1 VRPDRERWYRGPSGR
16 RRLAEVPAGERLRK
30 PRIPDLSGK
39 TFGTWRVLYEAE
51 VEEKRHYMCR
61 CGGCGVKKI
70 ILAIKLWK
78 GYALRCRE
86 CKIRQEL
93 LREIAET

>member
-1 VRPDRERWYRGPSGR
+1 VQQ
-16 RRLAEVPAGERLRK
+16 AGERLQHR
-30 PRIPDLSGK
+30 RIPDLSGR

-51 VEEKRHYMCR
+51 VEEKKHYMCR
-61 CGGCGVKKI
+61 CESCGVKKI

-86 CKIRQEL
+86 CRIRGEQEFI
-93 LREIAET
+93 EV

>member
-1 VRPDRERWYRGPSGR
+1 
-16 RRLAEVPAGERLRK
+16 
-30 PRIPDLSGK
+30 
-39 TFGTWRVLYEAE
+39 
-51 VEEKRHYMCR
+51 
-61 CGGCGVKKI
+61 VKKI

-93 LREIAET
+93 LSDVAGT

>member
-1 VRPDRERWYRGPSGR
+1 MRPDRERWYQGPSGG
-16 RRLAEVPAGERLRK
+16 RRLAEIPAGERLRK

-51 VEEKRHYMCR
+51 VEQKRHYMCR

-86 CKIRQEL
+86 CKIRREL

>member
-1 VRPDRERWYRGPSGR
+1 VQ
-16 RRLAEVPAGERLRK
+16 PAGERLQHR
-30 PRIPDLSGK
+30 RIPDLSGR

-51 VEEKRHYMCR
+51 VEEKKHYMCR
-61 CGGCGVKKI
+61 CESCGVKKI

-86 CKIRQEL
+86 CRIRGEQEFI
-93 LREIAET
+93 EV